1 MRYALFNHVPWPEG
15 STDTQVFADLVEQVQ
30 LAEELGF
37 HSAWTAEH
45 HFSRYGLAGASLV
58 VMTHLA
64 AHTSRIRLGTSI
76 VIAPVRHPLHVAE
89 ETATFDVLSNGRLDL
104 GLGTGSPAEVEA
116 FGIARE
122 ESRARLRELF
132 EMLQGLWTRPVYS
145 HQGRYFQADGISL
158 SPRPL
163 QRPHPPVFVAGSSPE
178 TIGWTAE
185 HDLGFMT
192 GVLPDTPA
200 ALDLRR
206 SYFDLAA
213 QAGRSPDPADV
224 PFFRYVY
231 VGESEEAVRRDTEEA
246 IGWVWRC
253 MEWMGALS
261 RGHSGTLDEW
271 LRDGPAPA
279 TSYEAF
285 YEKRGFFGTP
295 DRVRGQLQELRDEH
309 GVTYFG
315 ANFAFGCLP
324 QERVLRS
331 MRLFA
336 DEVAAKL

>member
-1 MRYALFNHVPWPEG
+1 M
-15 STDTQVFADLVEQVQ
+15 
-30 LAEELGF
+30 
-37 HSAWTAEH
+37 
-45 HFSRYGLAGASLV
+45 
-58 VMTHLA
+58 
-64 AHTSRIRLGTSI
+64 
-76 VIAPVRHPLHVAE
+76 
-89 ETATFDVLSNGRLDL
+89 
-104 GLGTGSPAEVEA
+104 
-116 FGIARE
+116 
-122 ESRARLRELF
+122 
-132 EMLQGLWTRPVYS
+132 
-145 HQGRYFQADGISL
+145 
-158 SPRPL
+158 
-163 QRPHPPVFVAGSSPE
+163 
-178 TIGWTAE
+178 
-185 HDLGFMT
+185 
-192 GVLPDTPA
+192 
-200 ALDLRR
+200 RR

-213 QAGRSPDPADV
+213 RAGKSPDPAEV

-253 MEWMGALS
+253 MEWMGALA

-271 LRDGPAPA
+271 LRDGPSPA

-295 DRVRGQLQELRDEH
+295 DRVLRQLQELRDEH

>member
-1 MRYALFNHVPWPEG
+1 MKYALFNHVPWPEG
-15 STDTQVFADLVEQVQ
+15 STDTRVFADLVEQVQ
-30 LAEELGF
+30 LAEKLGF

-45 HFSRYGLAGASLV
+45 HFSRYGLAGASLI

-104 GLGTGSPAEVEA
+104 GLGTGSPSEVEA
-116 FGIARE
+116 FGVAPEERRE
-122 ESRARLRELF
+122 RLREMY
-132 EMLQGLWTRPVYS
+132 EMVRGLWTQPVYS
-145 HQGRYFQADGISL
+145 HKGRYFQVDGISL

-163 QRPHPPVFVAGSSPE
+163 QRPHPPIFIAGSSPE
-178 TIGWTAE
+178 SIGWTAE

-192 GVLPDTPA
+192 GVLPDTRA
-200 ALDLRR
+200 ALDQRR

-213 QAGRSPDPADV
+213 QAGKSPDPADV

-231 VGESEEAVRRDTEEA
+231 VAETEEAVRRDSEEA
-246 IGWVWRC
+246 ISWVWRSL
-253 MEWMGALS
+253 EWMMTLS
-261 RGHSGTLDEW
+261 QGHAGTLDEW
-271 LRDGPAPA
+271 LRVGPPPA
-279 TSYEAF
+279 MSYEQF

-295 DRVRGQLQELRDEH
+295 DRVRRQLRKLRDDH

-315 ANFAFGCLP
+315 GNFAFGGLP

-336 DEVAAKL
+336 DEVAAKV